1 MLRNFASHGN
11 ARDAQLVALSVVGL
25 HQHAYRVATC
35 FRIEHARGRSDPSLE
50 FIANHA
56 CSAADVAFFY
66 WAAVRGIERVEDM
79 LGLYVKSIDVVKIA
93 VPGLCDYRQ

>member
-11 ARDAQLVALSVVGL
+11 ARDAQLVALSVVAL
-25 HQHAYRVATC
+25 HQHADGVSAR
-35 FRIEHARGRSDPSLE
+35 FRIEHAGRSSDPSLE
-50 FIANHA
+50 FIADHA
-56 CSAADVAFFY
+56 CSAANVALFDR
-66 WAAVRGIERVEDM
+66 ASVGGIERAEDM